1 MLTYYFIP
9 IKLLGHLLW
18 VAKKVAEKENLN
30 ESGYRIGKNT
40 DLFNPFTPRSV
51 QDLNSPYNCNTLSS
65 RQVMRIKKIINYGYC
80 LDMTPNS
87 QNWLTKK
94 CIVISWEN
102 WFSDLGS
109 ERVKFVKYSGT
120 FHLGHLLSG
129 DTTFGPGTEK
139 CWYKLCI
146 YYMAGSMSGKDEAN
160 PVF

>member
-40 DLFNPFTPRSV
+40 DLF
-51 QDLNSPYNCNTLSS
+51 
-65 RQVMRIKKIINYGYC
+65 
-80 LDMTPNS
+80 
-87 QNWLTKK
+87 
-94 CIVISWEN
+94 
-102 WFSDLGS
+102 
-109 ERVKFVKYSGT
+109 KFVKYSGT
-120 FHLGHLLSG
+120 FHLGHLHSG
-129 DTTFGPGTEK
+129 YTIFGPGTEK